1 MLSITYVSRQTPWTE
16 SRREILENIQT
27 ASIARNSELN
37 ITGLLIA
44 TRSHFAQVLEGPTG
58 AVDQV
63 MASITIDPRHCEV
76 VVLRREEIEIRRFA
90 SWQLA
95 VFEREAF
102 ASISMRPLLAAV
114 HEGTDEAAQGKFFRL
129 IDDIANYA
137 TGT

>member
-1 MLSITYVSRQTPWTE
+1 MLSLTYVSRQTPWTE
-16 SRREILENIQT
+16 SRREVLENIQT

-44 TRSHFAQVLEGPTG
+44 TKFHFAQVLEGPTE
-58 AVDQV
+58 AVDEV

-76 VVLRREEIEIRRFA
+76 EVLRREEIAIRQFA
-90 SWQLA
+90 NWQLA

-102 ASISMRPLLAAV
+102 ASISMRTLLAAL
-114 HEGTDEAAQGKFFRL
+114 HEGTEVAAQGKFFRL